1 MYYICSPNI
10 QNYKMARTKHK
21 KIVEVNLL
29 PNVFNIKNGS
39 TDKDIVKYFANE
51 NPISLEIGCGHGDYT
66 ISLARNFSHR
76 NFIGVDLKGAR
87 IWVGAKIALENKLT
101 NAAFLRGNIEALSE
115 FFVTKKIEEI
125 IIPFP
130 DPHIRRASESRR
142 LVSSMFLEIYKSIL
156 SQGGKIHLKTD
167 NEILFD
173 YAMGILSDSKYQI
186 IYKSNNIHAE
196 KDIPIIAAI
205 QTKYEKHY
213 LKKGRSIK
221 YISFRLKN

>member
-1 MYYICSPNI
+1 
-10 QNYKMARTKHK
+10 MARTKHK

-156 SQGGKIHLKTD
+156 SQDGKIHLKTD

-173 YAMGILSDSKYQI
+173 YAMGI
-186 IYKSNNIHAE
+186 
-196 KDIPIIAAI
+196 
-205 QTKYEKHY
+205 
-213 LKKGRSIK
+213 
-221 YISFRLKN
+221 